1 MNFECS
7 EVGLWKEAL
16 SSYSSRIESL
26 NKPNLLSLDDFY
38 RNKLPPVLHQRNPN
52 PYITTTELSKLMQWK
67 LTRGKWRYSL
77 YPSLPLSLSL
87 SKYIHLKC
95 NVNVMIGVY
104 VNLVQAAF
112 VGLRFVLGRGLSEFG
127 ILKSVSISS

>member
-38 RNKLPPVLHQRNPN
+38 RNQLPPVLHQRNPN

-77 YPSLPLSLSL
+77 SL
-87 SKYIHLKC
+87 SKYIQIKC
-95 NVNVMIGVY
+95 SVNVNIGVY
-104 VNLVQAAF
+104 VYFIQAAF
-112 VGLRFVLGRGLSEFG
+112 VGLCFVLGRGLSEFG